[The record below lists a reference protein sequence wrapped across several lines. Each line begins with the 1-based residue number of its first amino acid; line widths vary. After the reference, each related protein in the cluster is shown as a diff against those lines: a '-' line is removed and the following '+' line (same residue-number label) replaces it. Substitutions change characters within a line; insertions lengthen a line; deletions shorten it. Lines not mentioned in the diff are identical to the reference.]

1 MNAVAVIEAAVPA
14 SPREEWLNRGKNL
27 GAERRDVDW
36 RLADWLSEG
45 KAAGHLDQAGFD
57 FLADNLGIGPAKL
70 KLIHKAAAIPAHL
83 RDTSLTV
90 EHHAHVA
97 ELPVQEQIELLTE
110 AKRQHWSD
118 DDLRKQT
125 ITRKVET
132 GRAAMLSQ
140 EEWDDL
146 SRMQFLHVWN
156 RASVAAREDIAELVS
171 QSHMRCIDA

>member
-1 MNAVAVIEAAVPA
+1 MNAVAVIEAAATPA
-14 SPREEWLNRGKNL
+14 EEWIDRGRTLAAK
-27 GAERRDVDW
+27 RRDVDW
-36 RLADWLSEG
+36 AIADWMVEG

-132 GRAAMLSQ
+132 GRAAMLSPD
-140 EEWDDL
+140 EWDDHC
-146 SRMQFLHVWN
+146 RMQLQHAWN
-156 RASVAAREDIAELVS
+156 RASVSVREDFAELIAA
-171 QSHMRCIDA
+171 SHMGVIDA

>member
-1 MNAVAVIEAAVPA
+1 MNAVAVIEVAVTPA
-14 SPREEWLNRGKNL
+14 EEWIDRGRTLAAK
-27 GAERRDVDW
+27 RRDVDW
-36 RLADWLSEG
+36 AIADWMAEG

>member
-1 MNAVAVIEAAVPA
+1 MTVLAMSESPEISYSRWIDEGRNLAVRW
-14 SPREEWLNRGKNL
+14 RETSW
-27 GAERRDVDW
+27 AI
-36 RLADWLSEG
+36 ADWMVEG

>member
-1 MNAVAVIEAAVPA
+1 MNAVAVIEAAVTPLNA
-14 SPREEWLNRGKNL
+14 WVNEGRAIAGRITAATWELGDWANRGEQEGWCDQGKFELL
-27 GAERRDVDW
+27 GGE
-36 RLADWLSEG
+36 LGLSPKRIREVHRAS
-45 KAAGHLDQAGFD
+45 KAF
-57 FLADNLGIGPAKL
+57 P
-70 KLIHKAAAIPAHL
+70 PHL
-83 RDTSLTV
+83 RDSALTV
-90 EHHAHVA
+90 EHHIQVA
-97 ELPVQEQIELLTE
+97 DLPRDEQFELLGM
-110 AKRQHWSD
+110 AKDQHWNA

>member
-1 MNAVAVIEAAVPA
+1 MNAVAVIETAVTPA
-14 SPREEWLNRGKNL
+14 EEWIDRGRKL
-27 GAERRDVDW
+27 AAKRRDVDW
-36 RLADWLSEG
+36 AIADWMVEG

>member
-1 MNAVAVIEAAVPA
+1 MNAVAVIETAVTPA
-14 SPREEWLNRGKNL
+14 EEWIDRGRTLAAK
-27 GAERRDVDW
+27 RRDVDW
-36 RLADWLSEG
+36 AIADWMVEG

>member
-1 MNAVAVIEAAVPA
+1 MNAVAVIEAALTPA
-14 SPREEWLNRGKNL
+14 EEWIDRGRTL
-27 GAERRDVDW
+27 AAQRRDVDW
-36 RLADWLSEG
+36 AIADWMVEG

-132 GRAAMLSQ
+132 GRAAMLSPD
-140 EEWDDL
+140 EWDDHC
-146 SRMQFLHVWN
+146 RMQLQHAWN
-156 RASVAAREDIAELVS
+156 RASPSVREDFAELIAASNMGV
-171 QSHMRCIDA
+171 IDA

>member
-1 MNAVAVIEAAVPA
+1 MNAVAVIEAAVSPA
-14 SPREEWLNRGKNL
+14 EEWIDRGRTLAAK
-27 GAERRDVDW
+27 RRDVDW
-36 RLADWLSEG
+36 AIADWMVEG

-132 GRAAMLSQ
+132 GRAAMLSPD
-140 EEWDDL
+140 EWDDHC
-146 SRMQFLHVWN
+146 RMQLQHAWN
-156 RASVAAREDIAELVS
+156 RANPSVREDFAELIAASNMGV
-171 QSHMRCIDA
+171 IDA

>member
-1 MNAVAVIEAAVPA
+1 MNAVAVIEAAVTPA
-14 SPREEWLNRGKNL
+14 EEWIDRGRTLAAK
-27 GAERRDVDW
+27 RRDVDW
-36 RLADWLSEG
+36 AIADWMVEG

-125 ITRKVET
+125 ISR
-132 GRAAMLSQ
+132 RAQIGGYEMLTP
-140 EEWDDL
+140 EEWEYHSL
-146 SRMQFLHVWN
+146 MAMQHAWN
-156 RASVAAREDIAELVS
+156 RAPKQARIDFLEIATKANGGL
-171 QSHMRCIDA
+171 IDV